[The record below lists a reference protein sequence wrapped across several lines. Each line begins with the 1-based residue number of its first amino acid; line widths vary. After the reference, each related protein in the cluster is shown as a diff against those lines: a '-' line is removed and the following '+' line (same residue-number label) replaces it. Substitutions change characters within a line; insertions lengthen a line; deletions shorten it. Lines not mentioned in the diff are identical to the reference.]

1 MLGHFAHSTLARTA
15 HRSMQWDQRHDGPFW
30 GKGEFLDPR
39 YGAATAPSASPF
51 SPGSVE
57 RHIESTTKTFI
68 CTRGPFLRSWPSMLV
83 QPVHHP
89 AIGDSRGLND
99 GPGGSQVQAR
109 DVLSNGADRQLQPPC
124 CQSTCITPC
133 PALLTCFPILHCKRR
148 GAGKNCVLFSLSTRE
163 MPTS

>member
-1 MLGHFAHSTLARTA
+1 
-15 HRSMQWDQRHDGPFW
+15 MQWDQRHDGPFW

-68 CTRGPFLRSWPSMLV
+68 CTRGPFLRSWSSILARPA
-83 QPVHHP
+83 HHP
-89 AIGDSRGLND
+89 AIGDSRAPND
-99 GPGGSQVQAR
+99 GPGGSQVQDR
-109 DVLSNGADRQLQPPC
+109 DALGKRAFSALYCNRRQRSRGDSQLQPPC
-124 CQSTCITPC
+124 CQFACITPC
-133 PALLTCFPILHCKRR
+133 PALLTYFPILHCKRR
-148 GAGKNCVLFSLSTRE
+148 GAGENCVLFSLSTGE